1 MKLTQ
6 KQTKFC
12 DEYLIDLNATQ
23 AYIRAGYKVANAE
36 YSASRLLSNDK
47 VSLYIKEKQDEIA
60 HRNDITVDFVVNGIK
75 DIALLGEQE
84 NNRLK
89 AYDLLGKHLG
99 IYEKDNAQSKT
110 EIPTTIQVT
119 FIDESPSNKKD
130 WATI

>member
-1 MKLTQ
+1 MKLTT

-23 AYIRAGYKVANAE
+23 AYIRAGYKAENAE

-60 HRNDITVDFVVNGIK
+60 HRNDITVDFVVSGIK
-75 DIALLGEQE
+75 DIAMLGEQE

-99 IYEKDNAQSKT
+99 IYERDNEQKQDLIVIGVPK
-110 EIPTTIQVT
+110 EL
-119 FIDESPSNKKD
+119 E
-130 WATI
+130 